1 MRFEV
6 VFQLADL
13 FGLNTQET
21 GGNKMELA
29 NRVKAIKP
37 SPTLAITAKANQMKA
52 DGIDVVGFGAGEPD
66 FDTPENIKKAC
77 IDSLLAGNTKYTP
90 VPGTNEARD
99 AVIEKLKKDQGLEY
113 ARNQIVISCGA
124 KHTLYNIFQAL
135 VGEGDEVL
143 IPAPYWV
150 SYPDQVI
157 LASANP
163 VIVETSEENAFIPT
177 VEQLEKVTTPKT
189 KALVINSP
197 SNPTGGA
204 ATRQQL
210 EEIAKFAIQKDL
222 IVISDE
228 IYEKLIYD
236 DYKFTSIAELPG
248 MVDRTVLVNGL
259 SKAYSMTG
267 WRIGYAAAPADLVGA
282 ISKIQSQSTS
292 NPVSFIMPAVVEALT
307 GPQDFI
313 DTMVAEFDKRRNYI
327 CDRLNSMDGVTCF
340 KPQGAF
346 YVFPKFS
353 ELNGRKFNGKAIEG
367 SNDFADYLLDEA
379 KVAIVPGIAF
389 GADDYAR
396 LSYAIA
402 MENIVKGLDRIEKA
416 IADLK

>member
-1 MRFEV
+1 
-6 VFQLADL
+6 
-13 FGLNTQET
+13 
-21 GGNKMELA
+21 MELS
-29 NRVKAIKP
+29 NRVKGIKP

-52 DGIDVVGFGAGEPD
+52 DGVDVVGFGAGEPD

-90 VPGTNEARD
+90 VPGTNGARD
-99 AVIEKLKKDQGLEY
+99 AIIEKLKRDQGLEY

-157 LASANP
+157 LASAEP
-163 VIVETSEENAFIPT
+163 VIVETSEANNFIPT
-177 VEQLEKVTTPKT
+177 VAELDKVTTSRT
-189 KALVINSP
+189 KVLVINSP

-204 ATRQQL
+204 ATRKQL
-210 EEIAKFAIQKDL
+210 EEIAKFAVKKDL

-228 IYEKLIYD
+228 IYEKIIYD
-236 DYKFTSIAELPG
+236 GFEFTSIAELPG
-248 MVDRTVLVNGL
+248 MVERTVLVNGL

-267 WRIGYAAAPADLVGA
+267 WRIGYAAAPTNLVGA
-282 ISKIQSQSTS
+282 ITNIQSQSTS
-292 NPVSFIMPAVVEALT
+292 NPVSFVMPAVEEALN
-307 GPQDFI
+307 GPQGFI
-313 DTMVAEFDKRRNYI
+313 DTMVAEFDRRRLYM
-327 CDRLNSMDGVTCF
+327 CDRLNAMDGVSCF
-340 KPQGAF
+340 RPQGAF
-346 YVFPKFS
+346 YVFPNFS
-353 ELNGRKFNGKAIEG
+353 GLYGRKFKDKAIGNSGE
-367 SNDFADYLLDEA
+367 FADYLLDEA
-379 KVAIVPGIAF
+379 KVAIVSGNAF

-402 MENIVKGLDRIEKA
+402 MENIEKGLARIEAA

>member
-1 MRFEV
+1 
-6 VFQLADL
+6 
-13 FGLNTQET
+13 
-21 GGNKMELA
+21 MELSK
-29 NRVKAIKP
+29 RVRGIKP
-37 SPTLAITAKANQMKA
+37 SPTLAITAKAKQMKA
-52 DGIDVVGFGAGEPD
+52 EGMDVVGFGAGEPD

-90 VPGTNEARD
+90 VPGTDGAKD
-99 AVIEKLKKDQGLEY
+99 AIIAKLKRDQGLEY

-157 LASANP
+157 LASAEP
-163 VIVETSEENAFIPT
+163 VIVETSESNNFIPT
-177 VEQLEKVTTPKT
+177 VDELEKVTTSRT

-210 EEIAKFAIQKDL
+210 EKIARFAVEKDL
-222 IVISDE
+222 IVVSDE
-228 IYEKLIYD
+228 IYEKIVYD
-236 DYKFTSIAELPG
+236 GFEFTSIAQLPG
-248 MVDRTVLVNGL
+248 MAERTILVNGL

-282 ISKIQSQSTS
+282 VTKIQSQSTS
-292 NPVSFIMPAVVEALT
+292 NPVSFIMPAVEEALN

-313 DTMVAEFDKRRNYI
+313 GMMVAEFDRRRVYM
-327 CDRLNSMDGVTCF
+327 CERLNAMEGVSCF

-346 YVFPKFS
+346 YVFPNFS
-353 ELNGRKFNGKAIEG
+353 ALYGRKFRGKAIENSG
-367 SNDFADYLLDEA
+367 DFADYLLDEA
-379 KVAIVPGIAF
+379 KVAIVSGNAF
-389 GADDYAR
+389 GADAFAR

-402 MENIVKGLDRIEKA
+402 MKNIEKGLDRIEAA
-416 IADLK
+416 IADLE

>member
-1 MRFEV
+1 
-6 VFQLADL
+6 
-13 FGLNTQET
+13 
-21 GGNKMELA
+21 MELA
-29 NRVKAIKP
+29 DRVKSIKP

-52 DGIDVVGFGAGEPD
+52 EGQDVVGFGAGEPD
-66 FDTPENIKKAC
+66 FDTPENIKQAC

-90 VPGTNEARD
+90 VPGTNEAKD

-124 KHTLYNIFQAL
+124 KHTLYNIMQAL
-135 VGEGDEVL
+135 FQEGDEVL

-157 LASANP
+157 LASARP
-163 VIVETSEENAFIPT
+163 VIVETSEENGFIPT
-177 VEQLEKVTTPKT
+177 VSDLEKATTSKT

-210 EEIAKFAIQKDL
+210 EDIARFAVKKDI

-228 IYEKLIYD
+228 IYEKIIYD
-236 DYKFTSIAELPG
+236 GFKFMSIAELPG
-248 MVDRTVLVNGL
+248 MVERTVVVNGL

-267 WRIGYAAAPADLVGA
+267 WRIGYAAGPVDLVGA
-282 ISKIQSQSTS
+282 ITKIQSQSTS

-313 DTMVAEFDKRRNYI
+313 DTMVAEFDRRRMYI
-327 CDRLNSMDGVTCF
+327 CDKLNSMEGVTCY

-346 YVFPKFS
+346 YVFPNFS
-353 ELNGRKFNGKAIEG
+353 GLYGRKFNGKAIEG

-379 KVAIVPGIAF
+379 KVAIVSGIAF

-402 MENIVKGLDRIEKA
+402 MENIEKGLDRIEAA
-416 IADLK
+416 IAALD

>member
-1 MRFEV
+1 
-6 VFQLADL
+6 
-13 FGLNTQET
+13 
-21 GGNKMELA
+21 MELA
-29 NRVKAIKP
+29 NRVKGIKP
-37 SPTLAITAKANQMKA
+37 SPTLAITAKAKQMKA
-52 DGIDVVGFGAGEPD
+52 EGQDVIGFGAGEPD
-66 FDTPENIKKAC
+66 FDTPENIKQAC

-90 VPGTNEARD
+90 VPGTDGAKD
-99 AVIEKLKKDQGLEY
+99 AVIAKLKRDQGLEY

-157 LASANP
+157 LASAEP
-163 VIVETSEENAFIPT
+163 VIVQTSESNNFIPT
-177 VEQLEKVTTPKT
+177 VSDLEKVTTPKA

-210 EEIAKFAIQKDL
+210 EDIAKFATERDIV
-222 IVISDE
+222 VISDE
-228 IYEKLIYD
+228 IYEKIVYD
-236 DYKFTSIAELPG
+236 GFEFTSIAQLPG
-248 MVDRTVLVNGL
+248 MQERTILVNGL

-267 WRIGYAAAPADLVGA
+267 WRVGYAAASADLVGA
-282 ISKIQSQSTS
+282 ITKIQSQSTS
-292 NPVSFIMPAVVEALT
+292 NPVSFVMPAVEEALN
-307 GPQDFI
+307 GPQGFI
-313 DTMVAEFDKRRNYI
+313 DTMVAEFDRRRIYM
-327 CDRLNSMDGVTCF
+327 CERLNAMDGVTCF

-346 YVFPKFS
+346 YVFPNFS
-353 ELNGRKFNGKAIEG
+353 GLYGRKFRGKAIENSG
-367 SNDFADYLLDEA
+367 DFADYLLDEA
-379 KVAIVPGIAF
+379 KVAIVSGNAF

-402 MENIVKGLDRIEKA
+402 MENIEKGLDRIEKA
-416 IADLK
+416 IADLD

>member
-1 MRFEV
+1 MIGL
-6 VFQLADL
+6 FQAITL
-13 FGLNTQET
+13 TER
-21 GGNKMELA
+21 GGNKMELS
-29 NRVKAIKP
+29 NRVKGIKP

-52 DGIDVVGFGAGEPD
+52 EGLDVVGFGAGEPD

-90 VPGTNEARD
+90 VPGTNGARD
-99 AVIEKLKKDQGLEY
+99 AVIEKLKRDQGLEY

-157 LASANP
+157 LASAEP
-163 VIVETSEENAFIPT
+163 VIVETSEANNFIPT
-177 VEQLEKVTTPKT
+177 VADLDKVTTSRT
-189 KALVINSP
+189 KVLVINSP

-204 ATRQQL
+204 ATRKQL
-210 EEIAKFAIQKDL
+210 EEIAKFAVKKDL

-228 IYEKLIYD
+228 IYEKIVYD
-236 DYKFTSIAELPG
+236 GFQFTSIAQLPG
-248 MVDRTVLVNGL
+248 MVERTVLVNGL

-267 WRIGYAAAPADLVGA
+267 WRIGYAAAPTDLVGA
-282 ISKIQSQSTS
+282 ITNIQSQSTS
-292 NPVSFIMPAVVEALT
+292 NPVSFVMPAVEEALN
-307 GPQDFI
+307 GPQGFI
-313 DTMVAEFDKRRNYI
+313 DTMVAEFDRRRLYM
-327 CDRLNSMDGVTCF
+327 CDRLNAMDGVSCF
-340 KPQGAF
+340 RPQGAF
-346 YVFPKFS
+346 YVFPNFS
-353 ELNGRKFNGKAIEG
+353 GLYGRKFKDKAIGNSGE
-367 SNDFADYLLDEA
+367 FADYLLDEA
-379 KVAIVPGIAF
+379 KVAIVSGNAF

-402 MENIVKGLDRIEKA
+402 MENIEKGLNRIEAA

>member
-1 MRFEV
+1 
-6 VFQLADL
+6 
-13 FGLNTQET
+13 
-21 GGNKMELA
+21 MELS
-29 NRVKAIKP
+29 NRVKGIKP

-52 DGIDVVGFGAGEPD
+52 EGLDVVGFGAGEPD

-90 VPGTNEARD
+90 VPGTNGARD
-99 AVIEKLKKDQGLEY
+99 AVIEKLKRDQGLEY

-157 LASANP
+157 LASAEP
-163 VIVETSEENAFIPT
+163 VIVETSEANNFIPT
-177 VEQLEKVTTPKT
+177 VADLDKVTTSRT
-189 KALVINSP
+189 KVLVINSP

-204 ATRQQL
+204 ATRKQL
-210 EEIAKFAIQKDL
+210 EEIAKFAVKKDL

-228 IYEKLIYD
+228 IYEKIVYD
-236 DYKFTSIAELPG
+236 GFQFTSIAQLPG
-248 MVDRTVLVNGL
+248 MVERTVLVNGL

-267 WRIGYAAAPADLVGA
+267 WRIGYAAAPTDLVGA
-282 ISKIQSQSTS
+282 ITNIQSQSTS
-292 NPVSFIMPAVVEALT
+292 NPVSFVMPAVEEALN
-307 GPQDFI
+307 GPQGFI
-313 DTMVAEFDKRRNYI
+313 DTMVAEFDRRRLYM
-327 CDRLNSMDGVTCF
+327 CDRLNAMDGVSCF
-340 KPQGAF
+340 RPQGAF
-346 YVFPKFS
+346 YVFPNFS
-353 ELNGRKFNGKAIEG
+353 GLYGRKFKDKAIGNSGE
-367 SNDFADYLLDEA
+367 FADYLLDEA
-379 KVAIVPGIAF
+379 KVAIVSGNAF

-402 MENIVKGLDRIEKA
+402 MGNIEKGLDRIEAA
-416 IADLK
+416 IAALD

>member
-1 MRFEV
+1 
-6 VFQLADL
+6 
-13 FGLNTQET
+13 
-21 GGNKMELA
+21 MELA
-29 NRVKAIKP
+29 SRVKAIKP

-52 DGIDVVGFGAGEPD
+52 DGMDVVGFGAGEPD
-66 FDTPENIKKAC
+66 FDTPENIKQAC

-99 AVIEKLKKDQGLEY
+99 AVIEKLKRDQGLEY

-150 SYPDQVI
+150 SYPDQVV

-163 VIVETSEENAFIPT
+163 VIVETKEENSFIPT
-177 VEQLEKVTTPKT
+177 ASELEKVTTAKT

-204 ATRQQL
+204 ASRQQL
-210 EEIAKFAIQKDL
+210 EEIAKFAIEKDL

-228 IYEKLIYD
+228 IYEKIIYD
-236 DYKFTSIAELPG
+236 GFSFTSIAELPG
-248 MVDRTVLVNGL
+248 MIDRTVLVNGL

-282 ISKIQSQSTS
+282 ISNIQSQSTS
-292 NPVSFIMPAVVEALT
+292 NPVSFIMPAVVEALN

-313 DTMVAEFDKRRNYI
+313 GTMVAEFDKRRTYI
-327 CDRLNSMDGVTCF
+327 CDRLNSMDGVSCF

-346 YVFPKFS
+346 YVFPNFS
-353 ELNGRKFNGKAIEG
+353 GLYGRKFNGKAIEG

-379 KVAIVPGIAF
+379 KVAIVSGIAF

-402 MENIVKGLDRIEKA
+402 MGNIEKGLDRIEAA
-416 IADLK
+416 IADLD

>member
-1 MRFEV
+1 
-6 VFQLADL
+6 
-13 FGLNTQET
+13 
-21 GGNKMELA
+21 MELS
-29 NRVKAIKP
+29 NRVKGIKP

-52 DGIDVVGFGAGEPD
+52 EGLDVVGFGAGEPD

-90 VPGTNEARD
+90 VPGTNGARD
-99 AVIEKLKKDQGLEY
+99 AVIEKLKRDQGLEY

-157 LASANP
+157 LASAEP
-163 VIVETSEENAFIPT
+163 VIVETSEANNFIPT
-177 VEQLEKVTTPKT
+177 VADLDKVTTSRT
-189 KALVINSP
+189 KVLVINSP

-204 ATRQQL
+204 ATRKQL
-210 EEIAKFAIQKDL
+210 EEIAKFAVKKDL

-228 IYEKLIYD
+228 IYEKIVYD
-236 DYKFTSIAELPG
+236 GFQFTSIAQLPG
-248 MVDRTVLVNGL
+248 MVERTVLVNGL

-267 WRIGYAAAPADLVGA
+267 WRIGYAAAPTDLVGA
-282 ISKIQSQSTS
+282 ITNIQSQSTS
-292 NPVSFIMPAVVEALT
+292 NPVSFVMPAVEEALN
-307 GPQDFI
+307 GPQGFI
-313 DTMVAEFDKRRNYI
+313 DTMVAEFDRRRLYM
-327 CDRLNSMDGVTCF
+327 CDRLNAMDGVSCF
-340 KPQGAF
+340 RPQGAF
-346 YVFPKFS
+346 YVFPNFS
-353 ELNGRKFNGKAIEG
+353 GLYGRKFKDKAIGNSGE
-367 SNDFADYLLDEA
+367 FADYLLDEA
-379 KVAIVPGIAF
+379 KVAIVSGNAF

-402 MENIVKGLDRIEKA
+402 MENIEKGLNRIEAA

>member
-1 MRFEV
+1 
-6 VFQLADL
+6 
-13 FGLNTQET
+13 
-21 GGNKMELA
+21 MELSK
-29 NRVKAIKP
+29 RVQGIKP
-37 SPTLAITAKANQMKA
+37 SPTLAITAKAKQMKA
-52 DGIDVVGFGAGEPD
+52 EGQDVIGFGAGEPD
-66 FDTPENIKKAC
+66 FDTPENIKQAC

-90 VPGTNEARD
+90 VPGTDGAKD
-99 AVIEKLKKDQGLEY
+99 AIIAKLKKDQGLDY

-157 LASANP
+157 LASAKP
-163 VIVETSEENAFIPT
+163 VIVETSEANNFIPT
-177 VEQLEKVTTPKT
+177 VSELEEVTTSRT

-210 EEIAKFAIQKDL
+210 EDIAKFAIKNNL

-228 IYEKLIYD
+228 IYEKIIYD
-236 DYKFTSIAELPG
+236 GYEFTSIAQLPD
-248 MVDRTVLVNGL
+248 MVERTVLVNGL

-267 WRIGYAAAPADLVGA
+267 WRVGYAAAPADLVGA
-282 ISKIQSQSTS
+282 ITKIQSQSTS
-292 NPVSFIMPAVVEALT
+292 NPVSFIMPAVEEALN

-313 DTMVAEFDKRRNYI
+313 GTMVAEFDKRRIYMY
-327 CDRLNSMDGVTCF
+327 DRLNAMDGVSCF

-346 YVFPKFS
+346 YVFPNFS
-353 ELNGRKFNGKAIEG
+353 GLYGRKFNGKAIEG

-379 KVAIVPGIAF
+379 KVAIVSGIAF

-402 MENIVKGLDRIEKA
+402 MGNIEKGLDRIEAA
-416 IADLK
+416 IAALD

>member
-1 MRFEV
+1 
-6 VFQLADL
+6 
-13 FGLNTQET
+13 
-21 GGNKMELA
+21 MELS
-29 NRVKAIKP
+29 NRVKGIKP

-52 DGIDVVGFGAGEPD
+52 DGVDVVGFGAGEPD

-90 VPGTNEARD
+90 VPGTNGARD
-99 AVIEKLKKDQGLEY
+99 AVIEKLKRDQGLEY

-157 LASANP
+157 LASAEP
-163 VIVETSEENAFIPT
+163 VIVETSEANNFIPT
-177 VEQLEKVTTPKT
+177 VAELDKVTTSRT
-189 KALVINSP
+189 KVLVINSP

-204 ATRQQL
+204 ATREQL
-210 EEIAKFAIQKDL
+210 EEIAKFAVKKDL

-228 IYEKLIYD
+228 IYEKIIYD
-236 DYKFTSIAELPG
+236 GFEFTSIAQLPG
-248 MVDRTVLVNGL
+248 MVERTVLVNGL

-267 WRIGYAAAPADLVGA
+267 WRIGYAAAPTNLVGA
-282 ISKIQSQSTS
+282 ITNIQSQSTS
-292 NPVSFIMPAVVEALT
+292 NPVSFVMPAVEEALN
-307 GPQDFI
+307 GPQGFI
-313 DTMVAEFDKRRNYI
+313 DTMVAEFDRRRLYM
-327 CDRLNSMDGVTCF
+327 CDRLNAMDGVSCF
-340 KPQGAF
+340 RPQGAF
-346 YVFPKFS
+346 YVFPNFS
-353 ELNGRKFNGKAIEG
+353 GLYGRKFKNKAIVNSGE
-367 SNDFADYLLDEA
+367 FADYLLDEA
-379 KVAIVPGIAF
+379 KVAIVSGNAF

-402 MENIVKGLDRIEKA
+402 MGNIEKGLDRIETA
-416 IADLK
+416 IAALD

>member
-1 MRFEV
+1 
-6 VFQLADL
+6 
-13 FGLNTQET
+13 
-21 GGNKMELA
+21 MELA
-29 NRVKAIKP
+29 DRVNNIKP
-37 SPTLAITAKANQMKA
+37 SPTLAITAKAKQMKA
-52 DGIDVVGFGAGEPD
+52 EGQDVIGFGAGEPD
-66 FDTPENIKKAC
+66 FDTPENIKQAC

-90 VPGTNEARD
+90 VPGTDDAKD
-99 AVIEKLKKDQGLEY
+99 AVIGKLKKDQDLEY

-124 KHTLYNIFQAL
+124 KHTLYNIMQAL
-135 VGEGDEVL
+135 FQEGDEVL
-143 IPAPYWV
+143 VPAPYWV

-157 LASANP
+157 LASAKP
-163 VIVETSEENAFIPT
+163 VIVQTSEENGFVPT
-177 VEQLEKVTTPKT
+177 VSDLEKVTTSKT

-210 EEIAKFAIQKDL
+210 EEIAKFTVEKDL

-228 IYEKLIYD
+228 IYDKIVYD
-236 DYKFTSIAELPG
+236 GFKFSSIAELPG
-248 MVDRTVLVNGL
+248 MVDRTVIVNGL
-259 SKAYSMTG
+259 SKTYSMTG
-267 WRIGYAAAPADLVGA
+267 WRIGYAAGPVDLVGA
-282 ISKIQSQSTS
+282 ITKIQSQSTS

-313 DTMVAEFDKRRNYI
+313 DTMVAEFDRRRNYI
-327 CDRLNSMDGVTCF
+327 CDRLRSMESVTCY

-346 YVFPKFS
+346 YVFPNFS
-353 ELNGRKFNGKAIEG
+353 SLYGRKFNGKVIEG

-379 KVAIVPGIAF
+379 KVAIVSGIAF

-402 MENIVKGLDRIEKA
+402 MENIEKGLDRIEAA
-416 IADLK
+416 IAALD

>member
-1 MRFEV
+1 
-6 VFQLADL
+6 
-13 FGLNTQET
+13 
-21 GGNKMELA
+21 MELA
-29 NRVKAIKP
+29 DRVKGIKP

-52 DGIDVVGFGAGEPD
+52 EGLDVVGFGAGEPD

-90 VPGTNEARD
+90 VPGTNGARD
-99 AVIEKLKKDQGLEY
+99 AVIEKLKRDQGLEY

-157 LASANP
+157 LASAEP
-163 VIVETSEENAFIPT
+163 VIVETSEANNFIPT
-177 VEQLEKVTTPKT
+177 VADLDKVTTSRT
-189 KALVINSP
+189 KVLVINSP

-204 ATRQQL
+204 ATRKQL
-210 EEIAKFAIQKDL
+210 EEIAKFAVKKDL

-228 IYEKLIYD
+228 IYEKIVYD
-236 DYKFTSIAELPG
+236 GFQFTSIAQLPG
-248 MVDRTVLVNGL
+248 MVERTVLVNGL

-267 WRIGYAAAPADLVGA
+267 WRIGYAAAPTDLVGA
-282 ISKIQSQSTS
+282 ITNIQSQSTS
-292 NPVSFIMPAVVEALT
+292 NPVSFVMPAVEEALN
-307 GPQDFI
+307 GPQGFI
-313 DTMVAEFDKRRNYI
+313 DTMVAEFDRRRLYM
-327 CDRLNSMDGVTCF
+327 CDRLNAMDGVSCF
-340 KPQGAF
+340 RPQGAF
-346 YVFPKFS
+346 YVFPNFS
-353 ELNGRKFNGKAIEG
+353 GLYGRKFKDKAIGNSGE
-367 SNDFADYLLDEA
+367 FADYLLDEA
-379 KVAIVPGIAF
+379 KVAIVSGNAF

-402 MENIVKGLDRIEKA
+402 MGNIEKGLDRIEAA
-416 IADLK
+416 IAALD

>member
-1 MRFEV
+1 
-6 VFQLADL
+6 
-13 FGLNTQET
+13 
-21 GGNKMELA
+21 MELS
-29 NRVKAIKP
+29 NRVKGIKP

-52 DGIDVVGFGAGEPD
+52 EGLDVVGFGAGEPD

-90 VPGTNEARD
+90 VPGTNGARD
-99 AVIEKLKKDQGLEY
+99 AVIEKLKRDQGLEY

-157 LASANP
+157 LASAEP
-163 VIVETSEENAFIPT
+163 VIVETSEANNFIPT
-177 VEQLEKVTTPKT
+177 VADLDKMTTSRTKV
-189 KALVINSP
+189 LVINSP

-204 ATRQQL
+204 ATRKQL
-210 EEIAKFAIQKDL
+210 EEIAKFAVEKDL

-228 IYEKLIYD
+228 IYEKIVYD
-236 DYKFTSIAELPG
+236 GFQFTSIAQLPG
-248 MVDRTVLVNGL
+248 MVERTVLVNGL

-267 WRIGYAAAPADLVGA
+267 WRIGYAAAPTDLVGA
-282 ISKIQSQSTS
+282 ITNIQSQSTS
-292 NPVSFIMPAVVEALT
+292 NPVSFVMPAVEEALN
-307 GPQDFI
+307 GPQGFI
-313 DTMVAEFDKRRNYI
+313 DTMVVEFDRRRLYM
-327 CDRLNSMDGVTCF
+327 CDRLNAMDGVSCF
-340 KPQGAF
+340 RPQGAF
-346 YVFPKFS
+346 YVFPNFS
-353 ELNGRKFNGKAIEG
+353 GLYGRKFKDKAIGNSGE
-367 SNDFADYLLDEA
+367 FADYLLDEA
-379 KVAIVPGIAF
+379 KVAIVSGNAF

-402 MENIVKGLDRIEKA
+402 MGNIEKGLDRIEAA

>member
-1 MRFEV
+1 
-6 VFQLADL
+6 
-13 FGLNTQET
+13 
-21 GGNKMELA
+21 MELA
-29 NRVKAIKP
+29 GRVKAIKP
-37 SPTLAITAKANQMKA
+37 SPTLAITAKAKQMRA
-52 DGIDVVGFGAGEPD
+52 EGQDVVGFGAGEPD
-66 FDTPENIKKAC
+66 FDTPENIKQAC
-77 IDSLLAGNTKYTP
+77 IKSLLAGNTKYTP
-90 VPGTNEARD
+90 VPGTDGAKD

-124 KHTLYNIFQAL
+124 KHTLYNIMQAL
-135 VGEGDEVL
+135 FQEGDEVL

-157 LASANP
+157 LASAKP
-163 VIVETSEENAFIPT
+163 VIVQTSEENSFIPT
-177 VEQLEKVTTPKT
+177 AAQLEKVTTSRT

-197 SNPTGGA
+197 GNPTGGA
-204 ATRQQL
+204 ASRRQL
-210 EEIAKFAIQKDL
+210 EEIARFAVEKDL

-228 IYEKLIYD
+228 IYEKIVYD
-236 DYKFTSIAELPG
+236 GYSFTSIAQLPG
-248 MVDRTVLVNGL
+248 MTDRTVLVNGL

-282 ISKIQSQSTS
+282 ITKIQSQSTS
-292 NPVSFIMPAVVEALT
+292 NPVSFVMPAVVEALT

-313 DTMVAEFDKRRNYI
+313 GMMVAEFDKRRNYI
-327 CDRLNSMDGVTCF
+327 CDRLNSMDGVSCF

-346 YVFPKFS
+346 YVFPNFS
-353 ELNGRKFNGKAIEG
+353 GLYGRKFQGKAIEG

-379 KVAIVPGIAF
+379 KVAIVSGIAF

-402 MENIVKGLDRIEKA
+402 MENIEKGLNRIEAA
-416 IADLK
+416 IADLE

>member
-1 MRFEV
+1 
-6 VFQLADL
+6 
-13 FGLNTQET
+13 
-21 GGNKMELA
+21 MELA
-29 NRVKAIKP
+29 SRVKAIKP
-37 SPTLAITAKANQMKA
+37 SPTLAITAKAKQMRA
-52 DGIDVVGFGAGEPD
+52 DGQDVIGFGAGEPD
-66 FDTPENIKKAC
+66 FDTPENIKQAC
-77 IDSLLAGNTKYTP
+77 IKSLLAGNTKYTP
-90 VPGTNEARD
+90 VPGTDGAKD
-99 AVIEKLKKDQGLEY
+99 AVIDKLKKDQGLEY

-124 KHTLYNIFQAL
+124 KHTLYNIMQAL
-135 VGEGDEVL
+135 FQEGDEVL
-143 IPAPYWV
+143 VPAPYWV

-157 LASANP
+157 LASAKP
-163 VIVETSEENAFIPT
+163 VIVQTSEENAFIPT
-177 VEQLEKVTTPKT
+177 AAQLEDVTTSRT

-204 ATRQQL
+204 ASRQQL
-210 EEIAKFAIQKDL
+210 EEIARFAVEKDL

-228 IYEKLIYD
+228 IYEKIIYD
-236 DYKFTSIAELPG
+236 GFEFTSIAQLPG
-248 MVDRTVLVNGL
+248 MIERTVLVNGL

-282 ISKIQSQSTS
+282 ITKIQSQSTS

-327 CDRLNSMDGVTCF
+327 CGRLNSMDGVSCF

-346 YVFPKFS
+346 YVFPDFS
-353 ELNGRKFNGKAIEG
+353 GLYGRKFQGKAIEG

-379 KVAIVPGIAF
+379 KVAIVSGIAF

-402 MENIVKGLDRIEKA
+402 MENIEKGLDRIEEA
-416 IADLK
+416 IAALD

>member
-1 MRFEV
+1 
-6 VFQLADL
+6 
-13 FGLNTQET
+13 
-21 GGNKMELA
+21 MELA
-29 NRVKAIKP
+29 DRVNNIKP
-37 SPTLAITAKANQMKA
+37 SPTLAITAKAKQMKA
-52 DGIDVVGFGAGEPD
+52 EGQDVIGFGAGEPD
-66 FDTPENIKKAC
+66 FDTPENIKQAC

-90 VPGTNEARD
+90 VPGTDDAKD
-99 AVIEKLKKDQGLEY
+99 AVIGKLKKDQDLEF

-124 KHTLYNIFQAL
+124 KHTLYNIMQAL
-135 VGEGDEVL
+135 FQEGDEVL
-143 IPAPYWV
+143 VPAPYWV

-157 LASANP
+157 LASAKP
-163 VIVETSEENAFIPT
+163 VIVQTSEENGFVPT
-177 VEQLEKVTTPKT
+177 VSDLEKVTTSKT

-210 EEIAKFAIQKDL
+210 EEIAKFTVEKDL

-228 IYEKLIYD
+228 IYDKIVYD
-236 DYKFTSIAELPG
+236 GFKFSSIAELPG
-248 MVDRTVLVNGL
+248 MVDRTVIVNGL
-259 SKAYSMTG
+259 SKTYSMTG
-267 WRIGYAAAPADLVGA
+267 WRIGYAAGPVDLVGA
-282 ISKIQSQSTS
+282 ITKIQSQSTS

-313 DTMVAEFDKRRNYI
+313 DTMVAEFDRRRNYI
-327 CDRLNSMDGVTCF
+327 CDRLRSMESVTCY

-346 YVFPKFS
+346 YVFPNFS
-353 ELNGRKFNGKAIEG
+353 SIYGRKFNGKVIEG

-379 KVAIVPGIAF
+379 KVAIVSGIAF

-402 MENIVKGLDRIEKA
+402 MENIEKGLDRIEAA
-416 IADLK
+416 IAALD

>member
-1 MRFEV
+1 MD
-6 VFQLADL
+6 LA
-13 FGLNTQET
+13 G
-21 GGNKMELA
+21 
-29 NRVKAIKP
+29 RVKGIKP
-37 SPTLAITAKANQMKA
+37 SPTLAITAKAKKMKA
-52 DGIDVVGFGAGEPD
+52 EGIDVVGFGAGEPD

-90 VPGTNEARD
+90 VPGTEGAKD
-99 AVIEKLKKDQGLEY
+99 AVIAKLKRDQGLDY

-157 LASANP
+157 LASAEP
-163 VIVETSEENAFIPT
+163 VIVETSEANNFIPT
-177 VEQLEKVTTPKT
+177 VDDLQKVVTPRS

-197 SNPTGGA
+197 GNPTGGA

-210 EEIAKFAIQKDL
+210 EEIARFATDKDL
-222 IVISDE
+222 VVISDE
-228 IYEKLIYD
+228 IYEKIVYD
-236 DYKFTSIAELPG
+236 GFQFTSIAQLPG
-248 MVDRTVLVNGL
+248 MYERTVLVNGL
-259 SKAYSMTG
+259 SKTYSMTG
-267 WRIGYAAAPADLVGA
+267 WRIGYAAAQADLVA
-282 ISKIQSQSTS
+282 AVTNIQSQSTS
-292 NPVSFIMPAVVEALT
+292 NPVSFIMPAVQEALN

-313 DTMVAEFDKRRNYI
+313 DMMVAEFDRRRIYM
-327 CDRLNSMDGVTCF
+327 CDRFNAMDGVSCF

-346 YVFPKFS
+346 YVFPNFS
-353 ELNGRKFNGKAIEG
+353 GLYGRKFRDKVIGNSG
-367 SNDFADYLLDEA
+367 DFADYLLEEA
-379 KVAIVPGIAF
+379 KVAIVSGNAF

-402 MENIVKGLDRIEKA
+402 MESIEKGLDRIEEA

>member
-1 MRFEV
+1 
-6 VFQLADL
+6 
-13 FGLNTQET
+13 
-21 GGNKMELA
+21 MELS
-29 NRVKAIKP
+29 NRVKGIKP

-52 DGIDVVGFGAGEPD
+52 EGLDVVGFGAGEPD

-90 VPGTNEARD
+90 VPGTNGARD
-99 AVIEKLKKDQGLEY
+99 AVIEKLKRDQGLEY

-157 LASANP
+157 LASAEP
-163 VIVETSEENAFIPT
+163 VIVETSEANNFIPT
-177 VEQLEKVTTPKT
+177 VADLDKVTTSRT
-189 KALVINSP
+189 KVLVINSP

-204 ATRQQL
+204 ATRKQL
-210 EEIAKFAIQKDL
+210 EEIAKFAVKKDL

-228 IYEKLIYD
+228 IYEKIVYD
-236 DYKFTSIAELPG
+236 GFQFTSIAQLPG
-248 MVDRTVLVNGL
+248 MVERTVLVNGL

-267 WRIGYAAAPADLVGA
+267 WRIGYAAAPTDLVGA
-282 ISKIQSQSTS
+282 ITNIQSQSTS
-292 NPVSFIMPAVVEALT
+292 NPVSFVMPAVEEALN
-307 GPQDFI
+307 GPQGFI
-313 DTMVAEFDKRRNYI
+313 DTMVVEFDRRRLYM
-327 CDRLNSMDGVTCF
+327 CDRLNAMDGVSCF
-340 KPQGAF
+340 RPQGAF
-346 YVFPKFS
+346 YVFPNFS
-353 ELNGRKFNGKAIEG
+353 GLYGRKFKDKAIGNSGE
-367 SNDFADYLLDEA
+367 FADYLLDEA
-379 KVAIVPGIAF
+379 KVAIVSGNAF

-402 MENIVKGLDRIEKA
+402 MGNIEKGLDRIEAA

>member
-1 MRFEV
+1 M
-6 VFQLADL
+6 DL
-13 FGLNTQET
+13 S
-21 GGNKMELA
+21 K
-29 NRVKAIKP
+29 RVRGIKP
-37 SPTLAITAKANQMKA
+37 SPTLAITAKAKQMKA
-52 DGIDVVGFGAGEPD
+52 EGQDVVGFGAGEPD

-90 VPGTNEARD
+90 VPGTDGAKD
-99 AVIEKLKKDQGLEY
+99 AIIAKLKRDQGLEY

-157 LASANP
+157 LASAEP
-163 VIVETSEENAFIPT
+163 VIVQTSEANNFIPT
-177 VEQLEKVTTPKT
+177 VADLEKVTTSKT

-204 ATRQQL
+204 ATREQL
-210 EEIAKFAIQKDL
+210 EEIAQFAVKKDL
-222 IVISDE
+222 VVISDE
-228 IYEKLIYD
+228 IYEKIIYD
-236 DYKFTSIAELPG
+236 GFTFTSIAQLPG
-248 MVDRTVLVNGL
+248 MAERTVLVNGL

-282 ISKIQSQSTS
+282 VTKIQSQSTS
-292 NPVSFIMPAVVEALT
+292 NPVSFIMPAVEEALN

-313 DTMVAEFDKRRNYI
+313 PMMVAEFDRRRIYM
-327 CDRLNSMDGVTCF
+327 CDRLNAMDSVSCF
-340 KPQGAF
+340 RPQGAF
-346 YVFPKFS
+346 YVFPNFS
-353 ELNGRKFNGKAIEG
+353 RLYGRKFKGKAIANSG
-367 SNDFADYLLDEA
+367 DFADYLLDEA
-379 KVAIVPGIAF
+379 KVAIVSGNAF
-389 GADDYAR
+389 GADDFAR

-402 MENIVKGLDRIEKA
+402 MANIEKGLDRIEAAIKA
-416 IADLK
+416 LD

>member
-1 MRFEV
+1 
-6 VFQLADL
+6 
-13 FGLNTQET
+13 
-21 GGNKMELA
+21 MELA
-29 NRVKAIKP
+29 SRVKGIKP

-52 DGIDVVGFGAGEPD
+52 DGVDVVGFGAGEPD

-90 VPGTNEARD
+90 VPGTNGARD
-99 AVIEKLKKDQGLEY
+99 AVIDKLKRDQGLEY

-157 LASANP
+157 LASAEP
-163 VIVETSEENAFIPT
+163 VIVETSEANNFIPT
-177 VEQLEKVTTPKT
+177 VADLDKVTTSRT
-189 KALVINSP
+189 KVLVINSP

-204 ATRQQL
+204 ATRMQL
-210 EEIAKFAIQKDL
+210 EEIAK
-222 IVISDE
+222 
-228 IYEKLIYD
+228 
-236 DYKFTSIAELPG
+236 IAQLPG
-248 MVDRTVLVNGL
+248 MVERTVLVNGL

-267 WRIGYAAAPADLVGA
+267 WRIGYAAAPTDLVGA
-282 ISKIQSQSTS
+282 ITNIQSQSTS
-292 NPVSFIMPAVVEALT
+292 NPVSFVMPAVEEALN
-307 GPQDFI
+307 GPQGFI
-313 DTMVAEFDKRRNYI
+313 DTMVAEFDRRRLYM
-327 CDRLNSMDGVTCF
+327 CDRLNAMDGVSCF
-340 KPQGAF
+340 RPQGAF
-346 YVFPKFS
+346 YVFPNFS
-353 ELNGRKFNGKAIEG
+353 GLYGRKFKDKAIGNSGE
-367 SNDFADYLLDEA
+367 FADYLLDEA
-379 KVAIVPGIAF
+379 KVAIVSGNAF

-402 MENIVKGLDRIEKA
+402 MENIEKGLDRIEAA

>member
-1 MRFEV
+1 
-6 VFQLADL
+6 
-13 FGLNTQET
+13 
-21 GGNKMELA
+21 MELA
-29 NRVKAIKP
+29 DRVKSIKP

-52 DGIDVVGFGAGEPD
+52 EGQDVVGFGAGEPD
-66 FDTPENIKKAC
+66 FDTPENIKQAC

-90 VPGTNEARD
+90 VPGTNEAKD

-124 KHTLYNIFQAL
+124 KHTLYNIMQAL
-135 VGEGDEVL
+135 FQEGDEVL

-157 LASANP
+157 LASARP
-163 VIVETSEENAFIPT
+163 VIVETSEENGFIPT
-177 VEQLEKVTTPKT
+177 VSDLEKATTSKT

-210 EEIAKFAIQKDL
+210 EDIARFAVKKDL

-228 IYEKLIYD
+228 IYEKIIYD
-236 DYKFTSIAELPG
+236 GFKFMSIAELSG
-248 MVDRTVLVNGL
+248 MVERTVVVNGL

-267 WRIGYAAAPADLVGA
+267 WRIGYAAGPVDLVGA
-282 ISKIQSQSTS
+282 ITKIQSQSTS

-313 DTMVAEFDKRRNYI
+313 DTMVAEFDRRRMYI
-327 CDRLNSMDGVTCF
+327 CDKLNSMEGVTCY

-346 YVFPKFS
+346 YVFPNFS
-353 ELNGRKFNGKAIEG
+353 GLYGRKFNGKAIEG

-379 KVAIVPGIAF
+379 KVAIVSGIAF

-402 MENIVKGLDRIEKA
+402 MENIEKGLDRIEAA
-416 IADLK
+416 IAALD

>member
-1 MRFEV
+1 
-6 VFQLADL
+6 
-13 FGLNTQET
+13 
-21 GGNKMELA
+21 MELSK
-29 NRVKAIKP
+29 RVRGIKP
-37 SPTLAITAKANQMKA
+37 SPTLAITAKAKQMKA
-52 DGIDVVGFGAGEPD
+52 EGMDVVGFGAGEPD

-90 VPGTNEARD
+90 VPGTDGAKD
-99 AVIEKLKKDQGLEY
+99 AIIAKLKRDQGLEY

-157 LASANP
+157 LASAEP
-163 VIVETSEENAFIPT
+163 VIVETSESNNFIPT
-177 VEQLEKVTTPKT
+177 VDELEKVTTSRT

-210 EEIAKFAIQKDL
+210 EEIARFAVEKDL
-222 IVISDE
+222 IVVSDE
-228 IYEKLIYD
+228 IYEKIVYD
-236 DYKFTSIAELPG
+236 GFEFTSIAQLPG
-248 MVDRTVLVNGL
+248 MAERTILVNGL

-282 ISKIQSQSTS
+282 VTKIQSQSTS
-292 NPVSFIMPAVVEALT
+292 NPVSFIMPAVEEALN

-313 DTMVAEFDKRRNYI
+313 GMMVAEFDRRRVYM
-327 CDRLNSMDGVTCF
+327 CERLNAMEGVSCF

-346 YVFPKFS
+346 YVFPNFS
-353 ELNGRKFNGKAIEG
+353 ALYGRKFRGKAIENSG
-367 SNDFADYLLDEA
+367 DFADYLLDEA
-379 KVAIVPGIAF
+379 KVAIVSGNAF
-389 GADDYAR
+389 GADAFAR

-402 MENIVKGLDRIEKA
+402 MKNIEKGLDRIEAA
-416 IADLK
+416 IADLE